1 LQGIARRTP
10 VQELRLVGVSDD
22 GARVILV
29 DEAGA
34 RFAVPLDDRL
44 RAAVRVDRTRLGKLE
59 IDMNHEPSPRDVQSA
74 IRAGGSAQDVAEA
87 FGVSVEWVERY
98 ARPVLGERVH
108 VLNTAMATAAR
119 RGGGADQ
126 PSLGALVSERLA
138 ERGVDPSSLE
148 WDAWRR
154 EDGKWS
160 VRLDY
165 VTSNRP
171 RHAQW
176 QYDTAGRYLMPDDDE
191 ARWLV
196 AEESRDQVVPFGR
209 RPAADEPAAEEPAA
223 EQGTG
228 ATAEETGPDQ
238 HDTIPLE
245 RPESGEADS
254 QGSAAAAGSARKK
267 GRASVPSWDDIV
279 FGSRRSSD

>member
-1 LQGIARRTP
+1 M
-10 VQELRLVGVSDD
+10 QELRLVGVSDD
-22 GARVILV
+22 GARVVLV
-29 DEAGA
+29 DADGA

-74 IRAGGSAQDVAEA
+74 IRAGGSVQDVAEA

-108 VLNTAMATAAR
+108 VLSTAMSTAAR

-126 PSLGALVSERLA
+126 PSLGVLVTERLA

-154 EDGKWS
+154 DDGKWS

-171 RHAQW
+171 RHAEW
-176 QYDTAGRYLMPDDDE
+176 QYDSAGRYLMPDDDE

-209 RPAADEPAAEEPAA
+209 RPAADEPAAEAVEESAQAAA
-223 EQGTG
+223 E
-228 ATAEETGPDQ
+228 ESDQ

-245 RPESGEADS
+245 RPEASAPAEDDSDSATPAASG
-254 QGSAAAAGSARKK
+254 RKK

>member
-1 LQGIARRTP
+1 M
-10 VQELRLVGVSDD
+10 QELRLVGVSDD
-22 GARVILV
+22 GARVVLV
-29 DEAGA
+29 NADGA

-44 RAAVRVDRTRLGKLE
+44 RAAVRLDRTRLGQLE
-59 IDMNHEPSPRDVQSA
+59 IDMNHEPSPRDIQSA

-87 FGVSVEWVERY
+87 FSLSVERVERY

-126 PSLGALVSERLA
+126 PSLGALVTERLA
-138 ERGVDPSSLE
+138 ERGVDPASLE

-154 EDGKWS
+154 DDGKWM

-171 RHAQW
+171 RHALW
-176 QYDTAGRYLMPDDDE
+176 QYDSVGRYLMPDDDE
-191 ARWLV
+191 ARWLI

-209 RPAADEPAAEEPAA
+209 RPAADEEEAAVESGDESDR
-223 EQGTG
+223 Q
-228 ATAEETGPDQ
+228 
-238 HDTIPLE
+238 DTIPLE
-245 RPESGEADS
+245 RPEASEPVEEPEP
-254 QGSAAAAGSARKK
+254 SAQAASARKK

-279 FGSRRSSD
+279 FGSRRSSE

>member
-1 LQGIARRTP
+1 M
-10 VQELRLVGVSDD
+10 QELRLVGVSDD
-22 GARVILV
+22 GARVVLV
-29 DEAGA
+29 DADGA

-44 RAAVRVDRTRLGKLE
+44 RAAVRVDRTRLGQLE
-59 IDMNHEPSPRDVQSA
+59 IDMNHEPSPRDIQSA
-74 IRAGGSAQDVAEA
+74 IRAGGSVQDVAEA
-87 FGVSVEWVERY
+87 FGLSVERVERY

-119 RGGGADQ
+119 RGGGPDQ
-126 PSLGALVSERLA
+126 PSLGALVTERLA
-138 ERGVDPSSLE
+138 ERGVDPASLE

-171 RHAQW
+171 RHALW
-176 QYDTAGRYLMPDDDE
+176 QYDSAGRYLMPDDDE

-209 RPAADEPAAEEPAA
+209 RPAADEEELVDESAVQTTD
-223 EQGTG
+223 ES
-228 ATAEETGPDQ
+228 DR
-238 HDTIPLE
+238 HDTIPLD
-245 RPESGEADS
+245 RP
-254 QGSAAAAGSARKK
+254 AAAAASTDTEHGESEEATDTSAPVAARKK

-279 FGSRRSSD
+279 FGSRRSSE